1 MYAYIGVVPVE
12 PEFLSYR
19 ASYMVMPFEIGE
31 SRGHL
36 SVQTYGIQTAML
48 DFLFCQSH
56 FLQIVGESWMRFVE
70 YQPVLPYEFFSV
82 GNDASQGF

>member
-1 MYAYIGVVPVE
+1 MYAYISVVFVE
-12 PEFLSYR
+12 AEFLSDR
-19 ASYMVMPFEIGE
+19 TSDMVMPFKICECR
-31 SRGHL
+31 SHL
-36 SVQTYGIQTAML
+36 AVQAYGIQTAML